1 MGGRPRVP
9 HRAHAHLAAARVPS
23 QAAGAERLRA
33 RHIEACATGL
43 MRELARQDEAFLEL
57 EARADVDAIALAEA
71 RAALASGT
79 AESLRERFLDLEGG
93 GSPEAITRPT
103 GAPRGVGLRA

>member
-9 HRAHAHLAAARVPS
+9 HRGHAHLAAARVPS

-33 RHIEACATGL
+33 RHIEARATGL
-43 MRELARQDEAFLEL
+43 MRELARQDEALMEL
-57 EARADVDAIALAEA
+57 EAGAGVDASALAEA
-71 RAALASGT
+71 RAALTSGV
-79 AESLRERFLDLEGG
+79 AESLRQRFLDLEGG
-93 GSPEAITRPT
+93 GSPEAVTRPT